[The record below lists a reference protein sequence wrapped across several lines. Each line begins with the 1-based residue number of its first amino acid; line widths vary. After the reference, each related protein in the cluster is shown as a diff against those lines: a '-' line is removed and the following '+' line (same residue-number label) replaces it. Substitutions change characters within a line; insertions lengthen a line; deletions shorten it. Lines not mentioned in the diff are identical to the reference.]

1 MKRIEA
7 GGAIHVETWLLSKI
21 FGRPEIRVE
30 VTKPDPAKAQLLGQL
45 RALSKAE
52 RMQLAE
58 LARKAIAGA
67 TFGSS
72 PSGGG
77 PSAVLPAVSPVT
89 GKPLPALPAVP
100 ATPVDRAGATSS
112 DDFSPPA
119 MGDVGSGAP
128 DAPGDDLLAGAE
140 VVIRLADRA
149 KRPRRRG
156 ANVTPPSEL
165 PEPKL
170 VSPNSEGT
178 VSFSCPKCGSG
189 GCAYDE
195 AEARMFFRRHW
206 FDCHVPKAAG
216 PQRRGLWQPSW

>member
-1 MKRIEA
+1 MGTPGQPKTPGSGRKRGTRNRVRMSGDLRDCWQRYLESPRYRESLMKRIEA

-100 ATPVDRAGATSS
+100 ATPVDRAGA
-112 DDFSPPA
+112 
-119 MGDVGSGAP
+119 
-128 DAPGDDLLAGAE
+128 
-140 VVIRLADRA
+140 
-149 KRPRRRG
+149 
-156 ANVTPPSEL
+156 
-165 PEPKL
+165 
-170 VSPNSEGT
+170 
-178 VSFSCPKCGSG
+178 
-189 GCAYDE
+189 
-195 AEARMFFRRHW
+195 
-206 FDCHVPKAAG
+206 
-216 PQRRGLWQPSW
+216 